1 VAFLF
6 LELPPDQVDVNVH
19 PAKAEVRFRDREALY
34 PFVRDTVRSC
44 LHGADLT
51 ARIQLRRKNDQLPEP
66 ASRPQ
71 TPRSENLTPPPFEG
85 KKLLP
90 FPGSK
95 EMPAAARPTSPPPTQ
110 APTRS
115 TAPPS
120 RSAEKGPASAPV
132 PPDSLF
138 NPSQDNAQP
147 PPAQGPG
154 RGGTSQAQPLATDL
168 KAMQV
173 LDCYLVV
180 EMPPAEVLFLDQH
193 ALHERILFERLQE
206 RLRAGTLEVQRLLV
220 PEPVNLP
227 PAQAAV
233 VLEQREAL
241 AQLGLVVEDFG
252 GGTVLL
258 AGYPAL
264 LGKRHPREVFQAVAD
279 HLAARGRPPTRE
291 QLLNDLLSLM
301 ACHAAVRAG
310 DRPTPEEMAS
320 LPTQRDLVQDSHHC
334 PHGRPTSIRFSRRDL
349 DRLFKR
355 V

>member
-1 VAFLF
+1 VTFLF

-34 PFVRDTVRSC
+34 PFVRDAVRSC
-44 LHGADLT
+44 LQGADLT

-66 ASRPQ
+66 AARPQ
-71 TPRSENLTPPPFEG
+71 TPRSEDLTPPPFDGE
-85 KKLLP
+85 KLLP

-95 EMPAAARPTSPPPTQ
+95 EVTSEARPTPPPLTQ
-110 APTRS
+110 VQPRS
-115 TAPPS
+115 TVPPGGPV
-120 RSAEKGPASAPV
+120 EKGAASPPV
-132 PPDSLF
+132 PPAGRLNPPRDS
-138 NPSQDNAQP
+138 AP
-147 PPAQGPG
+147 PVGQEKG
-154 RGGTSQAQPLATDL
+154 RGGTSQAQPLAADL

-173 LDCYLVV
+173 LDCFLVV
-180 EMPPAEVLFLDQH
+180 EVPPDEVLLLDQH

-206 RLRAGTLEVQRLLV
+206 RLRGGTLEVQRLLV

-241 AQLGLVVEDFG
+241 AQLGLLVEDFG

-264 LGKRHPREVFQAVAD
+264 PGQRHPREMFQAVAD
-279 HLAARGRPPTRE
+279 HLVARGRAPSRD
-291 QLLNDLLSLM
+291 QLLDDLLSLM

-310 DRPTPEEMAS
+310 DRLTPEEMAS
-320 LPTQRDLVQDSHHC
+320 LLAQRDLAQDSHHC

-349 DRLFKR
+349 ERLFKR
-355 V
+355 G